1 MKFLIFASSIQGMDR
16 ESAKKRIAEL
26 TDEINLHNYR
36 YYSLSAPTISD
47 YDFDMLL
54 EELIKLE
61 NEFPEYA
68 SPDSPT
74 KRVGGEITRN
84 FQQVVHK
91 NPMLSLGNTYSEEE
105 ISDFDQRVR
114 KLLPGEEVEYVC
126 ELKYDGVA
134 IGLTYVSGS
143 LKYAVTRGDG
153 VQGDDV
159 TTNVKTVKSIPLRLF
174 GNDYPAEFEIRGE
187 IVMPRP
193 EFERLN
199 DERIEIGEQPFANPR
214 NAASG
219 SLKMQD
225 SAEVSKRALDCYLY
239 LLFGENLPFENH
251 YNNLVKTKDWGF
263 KIPMYIAKCKT
274 VDEIFDFINLWDNAR
289 DELSIDIDGI
299 VIKVNSL
306 DQQKRLGFTAK
317 FPRWAIAYKFKA
329 KQALTRLISVDFQV
343 GRTGAVTPVANLEP
357 VQLAGTV
364 VKRATLH
371 NADNIKKLDVRIG
384 DMVFVEKGGEIIPK
398 IVNVD
403 MSQRDP
409 ASTELQFITNCPEC
423 GSILER
429 VEGEAANYCPNESSC
444 PPQIK
449 GKIEH
454 FISRK
459 AMNIESLGEGKVELL
474 FDKGLIKDVSD
485 IYALKDKKLQLI
497 GLEKVFEEES
507 TIEEIDSAKV
517 FYAFKIANLSIES
530 ARIILQHYN
539 YSIRN
544 ICHAEKKDLINIDS
558 LYGNKKDRNSEIE
571 RIIKYFNS
579 PQNTRLFER
588 FENITLNDFIKTK
601 DIYYLLGI
609 DNKILI
615 DNLLQSF
622 PNIYKFIKAPS
633 SFFEENGFSEN
644 DIQIINTIKAEKKQ
658 VLSGLNTIRVL
669 KFEKKTIENA
679 LKGIEDSKLIPFY
692 KVLFAIGIRYV
703 GEVAAKQIAYAL
715 HNIDNI
721 INSSV
726 DELKK
731 IEGVG
736 EKIAISVRYYFDKL
750 ENLVLIDKLRQYG
763 VKMQIENLELKISD
777 KLLGKRIV
785 VSGNFGTPEKR
796 KEIEKLIELHGG
808 KLNNSVSSKTSF
820 IIGGEN
826 MGPEKLKKAQQLRIP
841 VYDIDYFYNLIG

>member
-1 MKFLIFASSIQGMDR
+1 MDK
-16 ESAKKRIAEL
+16 ESAKIRIAEL
-26 TDEINLHNYR
+26 TEEINLHNYR
-36 YYSLSAPTISD
+36 YYSLSDPAISD

-61 NEFPEYA
+61 KEFPEFA
-68 SPDSPT
+68 LPDSPT
-74 KRVGGEITRN
+74 KRVGGDITKSFR
-84 FQQVVHK
+84 QVVHK
-91 NPMLSLGNTYSEEE
+91 NPMLSLGNTYSEGDLTE
-105 ISDFDQRVR
+105 FDQRVR
-114 KLLPGEEVEYVC
+114 KLLPGEDVEYVC

-134 IGLTYVSGS
+134 IGLTYDNGS

-153 VQGDDV
+153 IQGDDV
-159 TTNVKTVKSIPLRLF
+159 TANVRTIKSIPLRLF
-174 GNDYPAEFEIRGE
+174 GSDFPAEFEIRGE
-187 IVMPRP
+187 IVMPRS

-199 DERIEIGEQPFANPR
+199 EERLEIGDQPFANPR

-225 SAEVSKRALDCYLY
+225 SSEVSKRSLDCYLY
-239 LLFGENLPFENH
+239 YLIGENLPYESHYEN
-251 YNNLVKTKDWGF
+251 LMKIRDWGF
-263 KIPMYIAKCKT
+263 KAPMYIAKCKT
-274 VDEIFDFINLWDNAR
+274 IDDIFEFINYWDKAR

-299 VIKVNSL
+299 VIKVNAH

-317 FPRWAIAYKFKA
+317 SPRWAIAYKFKA

-364 VKRATLH
+364 VKRASLH
-371 NADNIKKLDVRIG
+371 NADIIKKLDVRIG

-398 IVNVD
+398 IVDVD
-403 MSQRDP
+403 RLRRDP
-409 ASTELQFITNCPEC
+409 ASAELQFITQCPEC
-423 GSILER
+423 GSKLER
-429 VEGEAANYCPNESSC
+429 VEGEAAHYCPNESGC

-459 AMNIESLGEGKVELL
+459 AMNIDSLGEGKVELL
-474 FDKGLIKDVSD
+474 FDKGLIKDISD
-485 IYALKDKKLQLI
+485 IYSLKDKKQQLS
-497 GLEKVFEEES
+497 GLEKVFNEES
-507 TIEEIDSAKV
+507 NVDEIDSAKV

-539 YSIRN
+539 YSITS
-544 ICHAEKKDLINIDS
+544 IYHAKKTDLVNLDN
-558 LYGNKKDRNSEIE
+558 LYANKKDRVAEID

-579 PQNTRLFER
+579 PQNIHLLSR
-588 FENITLNDFIKTK
+588 FENISFNEFVKTK

-609 DNKILI
+609 NNKVLI
-615 DNLLQSF
+615 DNILQCF
-622 PNIYKFIKAPS
+622 PNIFKFTNAS
-633 SFFEENGFSEN
+633 NSFLKEKGFSEN
-644 DIQIINTIKAEKKQ
+644 DIDLINTIKSEKKQ
-658 VLSGLNTIRVL
+658 VLAGLNTIRVI
-669 KFEKKTIENA
+669 KFEEKTVDNA
-679 LKGIEDSKLIPFY
+679 LKGIEDSKSIPFS

-703 GEVAAKQIAYAL
+703 GEVAAKQIANAL

-721 INSSV
+721 INSSF
-726 DELKK
+726 DELKT

-736 EKIAISVRYYFDKL
+736 EKIALSIRSFFDKH
-750 ENLVLIDKLRQYG
+750 ENVILIEKLRQYG
-763 VKMQIENLELKISD
+763 VKMHIDNLELKISD

-796 KEIEKLIELHGG
+796 KEIEKLIESHGG

-841 VYDIDYFYNLIG
+841 VYDIDYFYKIIG